1 MLPRESVWGLPL
13 SLAWRAPVALLVANL
28 SRNTP
33 LHAPSLPSSFCPHP
47 NHNGSG
53 KDAWE

>member
-28 SRNTP
+28 GRNTP
-33 LHAPSLPSSFCPHP
+33 LHAPSLPSSLCPHP